1 MAAGLMMIW
10 TLLSAVGTAATA
22 VYTYANYRV
31 IAETAY
37 DASAIQIIQLTTQSS
52 NDLLIV
58 LIVGAVLNSYTC
70 AIVHNFIDV

>member
-10 TLLSAVGTAATA
+10 TLLSAVGTADGG
-22 VYTYANYRV
+22 VTYANYRV
-31 IAETAY
+31 IAESAY

-58 LIVGAVLNSYTC
+58 LIVGGCLTLTPALLCIISST
-70 AIVHNFIDV
+70 FD